1 MGNSTPIKLNLSH
14 ECMPAPRAIHGHDN
28 PPVKECQSEVEFSRN
43 LYRGGSLEEIVIY
56 RKPDPGRS

>member
-1 MGNSTPIKLNLSH
+1 
-14 ECMPAPRAIHGHDN
+14 MPAPRAIHGHDN